1 MKLNKKGNNSK
12 RHLEFVPGNVL
23 SESNTYLFNST
34 AINIAENGILTLPWP
49 SPSQDLNIIE
59 NFWKVIKIALQSE
72 LLKSK
77 PNQI

>member
-1 MKLNKKGNNSK
+1 MDFA
-12 RHLEFVPGNVL
+12 RTMIRAMFPGEL
-23 SESNTYLFNST
+23 SAWKT
-34 AINIAENGILTLPWP
+34 ENGILTLPWP

-59 NFWKVIKIALQSE
+59 NFWKVIKITLQSE

>member
-1 MKLNKKGNNSK
+1 M
-12 RHLEFVPGNVL
+12 FPGEL
-23 SESNTYLFNST
+23 SAWKT
-34 AINIAENGILTLPWP
+34 ENGILTLPWP